1 MSESWYTFS
10 ENDLARIRSDTPLQQ
25 IEYHP
30 ELNSTNDRA
39 LELAQHGSGPF
50 PLLVLARHQTAGRGR
65 GANRWWS
72 TRGGLTFSLLC
83 DVGEYGLSRQAFPQ
97 VSLVSALAL
106 RAGILNSQP
115 SCQPELKWPND
126 VCLNGRKVAGLLLE
140 PVAADSRLLVV
151 GAGVNVNGCTAEVP
165 AEIRSLATSLFEA
178 TQTKLNLATLLVSI
192 VNQMIRHYRQL
203 ASGQLRISP
212 SWRPYCLL
220 DGRMVVLQVGQH
232 QIRGCCRSVD
242 EQGALTIENEDGT
255 HRFFAGTVKYVEDPC
270 SAK

>member
-10 ENDLARIRSDTPLQQ
+10 ENDLARIRSGTPLQQ
-25 IEYHP
+25 IEYHS
-30 ELNSTNDRA
+30 ELNSTNNRA
-39 LELAQHGSGPF
+39 LELAQHDPGPI

-83 DVGEYGLSRQAFPQ
+83 DVSEYGLSRQDFPQ
-97 VSLVSALAL
+97 VSLASALAL
-106 RAGILNSQP
+106 RAGMLNAQP
-115 SCQPELKWPND
+115 ACLPELKWPND

-140 PVAADSRLLVV
+140 PVAADSHLLVV
-151 GAGVNVNGCTAEVP
+151 GAGVNVNGCMAEAP
-165 AEIRSLATSLFEA
+165 AEIRSQATSMFDA
-178 TQTKLNLATLLVSI
+178 TRTRLNLATLLVSI
-192 VNQMIRHYRQL
+192 VNQMIGHYRQL

-220 DGRMVVLQVGQH
+220 DGRLVVLQVGQQ

-242 EQGALTIENEDGT
+242 EQGALIIETEAG
-255 HRFFAGTVKYVEDPC
+255 HQRFYAGSVSLTE
-270 SAK
+270 